1 MLIWVMSSFIF
12 LKMSTWALVIK
23 VLLQRVDGAFK
34 NGSENINRVSEDFKD
49 GCPEGNSDGLEGT

>member
-1 MLIWVMSSFIF
+1 
-12 LKMSTWALVIK
+12 MSTRALVIK

-49 GCPEGNSDGLEGT
+49 GCPAGNSDGLEGT